1 MIVKFSESSLD
12 EDQDYEETLITPELS
27 VLLFAPESSVSDS
40 DSASDSDSELTGRT
54 VLRRGRPRDLEMA
67 RMYSKG
73 R

>member
-1 MIVKFSESSLD
+1 MIVRFSESSLD
-12 EDQDYEETLITPELS
+12 EDQDYEETPITPELS
-27 VLLFAPESSVSDS
+27 VSLFTPESSVSDS
-40 DSASDSDSELTGRT
+40 DSDSDSEELTGRT